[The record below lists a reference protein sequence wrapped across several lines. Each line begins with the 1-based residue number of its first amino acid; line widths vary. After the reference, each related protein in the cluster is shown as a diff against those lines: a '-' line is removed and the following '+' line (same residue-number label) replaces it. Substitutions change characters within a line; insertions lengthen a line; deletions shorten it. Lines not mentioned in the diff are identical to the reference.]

1 MPYESRFQLH
11 FSNPHEN
18 FKSYLSSSFCSP
30 DEYESVAPPPMV
42 AAAMWC
48 TGVSIPLRIGKAS
61 NFESGRDEYH
71 RLRCSFVHSLISME
85 EEASGTLPHQ
95 GLNNSDGSNEGR
107 VSSPNE
113 GIAANK
119 KDLQRL
125 VWRWQR
131 KIYKEALRKGENL
144 PFRVLPTIKELG
156 RTRMEFNVK
165 VCEQQRWS
173 WCKNVCTW
181 NCD

>member
-113 GIAANK
+113 GIDVIIVSNKEEENSRRFSPVDAGVVQSIISYQRAAPAK
-119 KDLQRL
+119 HRD
-125 VWRWQR
+125 
-131 KIYKEALRKGENL
+131 KERYISSIEIL
-144 PFRVLPTIKELG
+144 
-156 RTRMEFNVK
+156 M
-165 VCEQQRWS
+165 S
-173 WCKNVCTW
+173 S
-181 NCD
+181 